1 MPRGANTARPANA
14 SVEPL
19 HLIFRFIVL
28 IVLLTAFA
36 ASAQVPLPPDESR
49 MRGERVPDV
58 TLIGEDST
66 TFTLA
71 ALAGK
76 PVLVSPMFTSC
87 PTACPMMT
95 ENLRDALKDIG
106 EPGVGY
112 HVLSISFDPA
122 DGPAAMRAY
131 RKKMALPDG
140 WTLAVATPENRK
152 ALLDAID
159 FHYQPVPDGGF
170 AHPNVVAI
178 LTPVLAVS
186 SYAHGLT
193 YESADLRRRFEVATQ
208 DASFARHYRPYIIGI
223 ALVAWASVMA
233 ALYATRK
240 KRASQAA

>member
-1 MPRGANTARPANA
+1 VNADAVPRQ
-14 SVEPL
+14 
-19 HLIFRFIVL
+19 LIFHFIAL
-28 IVLLTAFA
+28 ILLVTAFA
-36 ASAQVPLPPDESR
+36 AHAQVPLPPDESR
-49 MRGERVPDV
+49 ARGTRVPDV
-58 TLIGEDST
+58 TLIDEDST
-66 TFTLA
+66 TFSLA

-76 PVLVSPMFTSC
+76 PVLVSPMFTTC
-87 PTACPMMT
+87 PTACPMIT
-95 ENLRDALKDIG
+95 ENLRDALKEIG

-131 RKKMALPDG
+131 REKMSLPEG
-140 WTLAVATPENRK
+140 WTLAVASPENRK
-152 ALLDAID
+152 LLLDAID

-193 YESADLRRRFEVATQ
+193 YESKDLRRRFEVATQ

-223 ALVAWASVMA
+223 AIAAWASVMA
-233 ALYATRK
+233 ALVATRK
-240 KRASQAA
+240 KRAAQAA